1 MKRFIASLC
10 LCLLATGA
18 ANAASSKT
26 DLQDRIEAAKTV
38 LDQIMQAKDQYDSAE
53 HSATATCVGVVPG
66 MIKGAFVFGAQYG
79 QGVVT
84 CRTGHGWSAP
94 VFIRMAG
101 GSWGFQIGGQSTDL
115 ILVAVNDRG
124 FQDLLKNKFKIGADA
139 SAAAG
144 PVGRAGQAATDW
156 KMNAELLS
164 YSRNKGLFA
173 GISLDGTSVSQNKD
187 DTEIFYG
194 APQSFDNVLKG
205 NVGVPAGRCGVCAH
219 RGALLFAGQAEQV
232 AQHFENEG
240 RPRPGPPLLVFR
252 WPNEAFQQN
261 PPQCP
266 KLVFASNDAA
276 NPRVLAGGCGGA
288 RTWAGCRAGWHVCSR
303 VFLPGL
309 VYRAMGRLRRV
320 GERNLSLALPDLP
333 AEQRERHSSLRLS
346 VIWAGNSSSSA
357 GCPTTHAR
365 TRKTGFVPMASST
378 ISPPKRWAE
387 ECWCSPGT
395 SVHGNSQASTTR

>member
-10 LCLLATGA
+10 LCLLVSEVG
-18 ANAASSKT
+18 NAASSKA

-38 LDQIMQAKDQYDSAE
+38 LDQIMQAKDKTIPLNILQQ
-53 HSATATCVGVVPG
+53 ATCVGVVPG

-101 GSWGFQIGGQSTDL
+101 GSWGLQIGGQSTDL

-144 PVGRAGQAATDW
+144 PVGRAGQASTDW

-187 DTEIFYG
+187 DTEVFYG
-194 APQSFDNVLKG
+194 TPQSFDNVLKG
-205 NVGVPAGRCGVCAH
+205 NVGVPAGGVEFVRTVAH
-219 RGALLFAGQAEQV
+219 YFSKSKE
-232 AQHFENEG
+232 
-240 RPRPGPPLLVFR
+240 
-252 WPNEAFQQN
+252 
-261 PPQCP
+261 
-266 KLVFASNDAA
+266 
-276 NPRVLAGGCGGA
+276 
-288 RTWAGCRAGWHVCSR
+288 
-303 VFLPGL
+303 
-309 VYRAMGRLRRV
+309 
-320 GERNLSLALPDLP
+320 
-333 AEQRERHSSLRLS
+333 
-346 VIWAGNSSSSA
+346 
-357 GCPTTHAR
+357 
-365 TRKTGFVPMASST
+365 
-378 ISPPKRWAE
+378 
-387 ECWCSPGT
+387 
-395 SVHGNSQASTTR
+395 